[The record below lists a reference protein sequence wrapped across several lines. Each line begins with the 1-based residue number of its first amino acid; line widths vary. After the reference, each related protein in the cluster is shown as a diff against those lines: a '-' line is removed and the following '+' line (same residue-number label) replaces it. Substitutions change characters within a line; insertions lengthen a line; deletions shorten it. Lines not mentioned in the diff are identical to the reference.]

1 MSAISE
7 DVEAPDGCQAV
18 PTTGLNARYDHIAV
32 AAPRIRD
39 LLPLYRSLLG
49 GVPVRGGDNATVG
62 YRAVQLALSDGQR
75 VELLEPLAGSIFFDR
90 FLARTGGGGVHHLTV
105 AVDDIEV
112 ALKVIQHSLD
122 EPINVALDAAT
133 HPEIFLHPKQ
143 AHGCLIQMIQ
153 PVSTTPSPVTLEQ
166 VLSGRGAFG
175 NGVASP

>member
-1 MSAISE
+1 MISE
-7 DVEAPDGCQAV
+7 DVESRYGFESV
-18 PTTGLNARYDHIAV
+18 PIVGLNARYDHIAV
-32 AAPRIRD
+32 AARRIRD

-49 GVPVRGGDNATVG
+49 GAPVRGGDNETVG

-75 VELLEPLAGSIFFDR
+75 VELLEPLAGSTFFDR

-112 ALKVIQHSLD
+112 ALEAIRRSPY
-122 EPINVALDAAT
+122 EPINVALEAPA

-143 AHGCLIQMIQ
+143 AHGCLIQVIQ
-153 PVSTTPSPVTLEQ
+153 PVSRTPIPVTLEQ

-175 NGVASP
+175 NGVPSP